1 MQCKFCDKQIDYIK
15 EEKVAYEED
24 GSKHVCPGL
33 NKPKKDWTKNWE
45 SKQAKGQN
53 LAFLALVNDV
63 KELQKNQ
70 DQFESFKETLGEH
83 EKIIQGLVKATAY
96 ETGTGKK
103 LRNPED
109 VQK

>member
-1 MQCKFCDKQIDYIK
+1 MTKMQCKFCDKQIDYIK

-33 NKPKKDWTKNWE
+33 NKPKKDWKKNWE
-45 SKQAKGQN
+45 SKEAKGQN
-53 LAFLALVNDV
+53 LEFLALVNDV
-63 KELQKNQ
+63 KVIQE
-70 DQFESFKETLGEH
+70 QFESFKETLGEH
-83 EKIIQGLVKATAY
+83 EKIIQGLVKATAF
-96 ETGTGKK
+96 ETGSGKK